1 MYRKVNKMSVA
12 LKSHSKNMVDILETA
27 KNSGSL
33 KTFAAAVE
41 AAGLSDMLKGSGP
54 LTVFAPSDKAFETL
68 AAGTLDR
75 LLKPEH
81 RDELIHILK
90 HHVISGEMMSEAV
103 RGKKF
108 SRKSFAGAELTID
121 AHDNIKVNRSHIVTA
136 DIEASN
142 GVIHIIDAVIMPPKA

>member
-1 MYRKVNKMSVA
+1 MSVA
-12 LKSHSKNMVDILETA
+12 LKSHSKNMVDILGTA

-41 AAGLSDMLKGSGP
+41 AAGLSDMLKSSGP
-54 LTVFAPSDKAFETL
+54 FTVFAPSDKAFETL

-81 RDELIHILK
+81 RDELVHILK
-90 HHVISGEMMSEAV
+90 HHVISGEMMSETV

-142 GVIHIIDAVIMPPKA
+142 GVIHIIDAVIVPPKA

>member
-1 MYRKVNKMSVA
+1 MNVA
-12 LKSHSKNMVDILETA
+12 LKSQSKNIADILETA

-33 KTFAAAVE
+33 KTFVAAAKT
-41 AAGLSDMLKGSGP
+41 AGLSDMLKGSGP
-54 LTVFAPSDKAFETL
+54 LTVFASSDKAFEAL
-68 AAGTLDR
+68 PAGTLDR

-81 RDELIHILK
+81 RDELVHILK
-90 HHVISGEMMSEAV
+90 HHVISGDMMSEAI

-121 AHDNIKVNRSHIVTA
+121 GEDNIKVNKAYVVAA
-136 DIEASN
+136 DIGASN